1 MKKLIYITLIVSF
14 ILCLGINQIV
24 FADAA
29 KPTMGITLISFYNP
43 FFIALR
49 DGAKAEL
56 EAIGGTLLENDSQQD
71 VAKQMAAVESFIAQK
86 VDAILLNAVD
96 SAGIIPAVEAANKAG
111 IPVITVDN
119 DASGGDVACLV
130 ASDNVMAGKLCAEYM
145 VARLKK
151 EKGVEA
157 GNVVIL
163 DALPVTGVLQRIQGF
178 MSVIQQY
185 PQIRIVSTQNA
196 QGNRTDGLNVM
207 ENILQAQ
214 PQIDAV
220 FAINDPSALGAL
232 SAIETAGREKE
243 MFIVSVDGAKE
254 AMEAIKKGGA
264 FAMTA
269 AQFPTEIGK
278 YGVQMALKV
287 LNGEKV
293 DRFVPVPVEIVT
305 IENVDEYLEK
315 ATF

>member
-130 ASDNVMAGKLCAEYM
+130 ASDNVMVNIIPDPPNDVFIPNTFTPNGDNINDMFFAFGWNVTLINSIQIFDRWGELMYFAENLNPGDM
-145 VARLKK
+145 SKGWDGTVNGVAVNN
-151 EKGVEA
+151 GVYAFIVEVQFETGQRMTKS
-157 GNVVIL
+157 GNVTL
-163 DALPVTGVLQRIQGF
+163 
-178 MSVIQQY
+178 
-185 PQIRIVSTQNA
+185 IR
-196 QGNRTDGLNVM
+196 
-207 ENILQAQ
+207 
-214 PQIDAV
+214 
-220 FAINDPSALGAL
+220 
-232 SAIETAGREKE
+232 
-243 MFIVSVDGAKE
+243 
-254 AMEAIKKGGA
+254 
-264 FAMTA
+264 
-269 AQFPTEIGK
+269 
-278 YGVQMALKV
+278 
-287 LNGEKV
+287 
-293 DRFVPVPVEIVT
+293 
-305 IENVDEYLEK
+305 
-315 ATF
+315 